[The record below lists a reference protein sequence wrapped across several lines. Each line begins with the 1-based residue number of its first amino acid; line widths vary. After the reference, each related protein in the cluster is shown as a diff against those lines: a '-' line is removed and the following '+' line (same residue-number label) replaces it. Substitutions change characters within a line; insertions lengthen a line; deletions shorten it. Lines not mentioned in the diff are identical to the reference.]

1 MPEGAG
7 NIDLLAEVLHRL
19 LEQCELIHV
28 ELLLLLASSSLG
40 SHAACRPPKV
50 RESSG
55 NEDAEFDIMDDQNEY
70 MRKLFSS
77 VTTKIAP
84 KKESRINGDAVKPQ
98 RGVAEEL
105 DQRRK
110 DRMKNDKHF
119 VDKYAPIIRP
129 LANMIATGPYD
140 KEHDHKEESRPRPAN
155 TWKCRGY

>member
-1 MPEGAG
+1 MKKTK
-7 NIDLLAEVLHRL
+7 I
-19 LEQCELIHV
+19 CENCS
-28 ELLLLLASSSLG
+28 A
-40 SHAACRPPKV
+40 
-50 RESSG
+50 
-55 NEDAEFDIMDDQNEY
+55 
-70 MRKLFSS
+70 S

-84 KKESRINGDAVKPQ
+84 KKESRMNGDAVQPQ

-105 DQRRK
+105 DARRK